1 MQPEVVEDVET
12 EITLKPKKQ
21 PEQEDVEQQ
30 ITIPKKKK
38 KPQVVEEE
46 ASEFTLTKE
55 VCLILLFIINT

>member
-1 MQPEVVEDVET
+1 MVEDVET
-12 EITLKPKKQ
+12 KITLKPKTQ

-38 KPQVVEEE
+38 QPQVVEEE

-55 VCLILLFIINT
+55 VR